1 LLKISKLTDYA
12 IIILRHIVINKK
24 NKYSA
29 ATLSEEIKLNTPTVS
44 KLLKLLAKANIL
56 TSFRGIEGG
65 YTLIKRAADISM
77 LDVSY
82 AIDGKYGLTDCS
94 IENKED
100 CKNLSICPLVNK
112 WQILSDLFKDILGA
126 ISLEDIININSKSGF
141 YEIVSDRL
149 KQEVP
154 V

>member
-1 LLKISKLTDYA
+1 MLKISKLTDYA

-56 TSFRGIEGG
+56 TSFRGI
-65 YTLIKRAADISM
+65 
-77 LDVSY
+77 
-82 AIDGKYGLTDCS
+82 
-94 IENKED
+94 
-100 CKNLSICPLVNK
+100 
-112 WQILSDLFKDILGA
+112 SDLFKDILGA